1 MHLVSSFTSMDKS
14 TSLNTKSNI
23 FPFLV
28 KSSLVKLE
36 TSQRVVFTPM
46 VCVICTSLHHE
57 ASILGESQHK
67 RLPKNSSLNF
77 LVIPGL
83 IFWVKNPVLN
93 SFFTSPRGV
102 MARRVVNPID
112 APRRKSQFKYQFLT
126 LMLTV
131 PTYEIFREKSATNSF
146 PVLIISSMIC
156 GHLV

>member
-1 MHLVSSFTSMDKS
+1 MSHFFLNACSDVARKTAWVVLLMHAKNAADRNDPISC
-14 TSLNTKSNI
+14 
-23 FPFLV
+23 FLHTELRRSEQALKARSDV
-28 KSSLVKLE
+28 LRKTHQPGL
-36 TSQRVVFTPM
+36 F
-46 VCVICTSLHHE
+46 
-57 ASILGESQHK
+57 
-67 RLPKNSSLNF
+67 SSLNF
-77 LVIPGL
+77 LVSPGL

-93 SFFTSPRGV
+93 SYFTSPRGV

-131 PTYEIFREKSATNSF
+131 PTYEIFREKKATNSF